1 MKSAEGRGRTL
12 DEAVDA
18 ALIEL
23 KESRRN
29 VDIKVISEGTEETIV
44 EVTVI
49 DHTAGSAEAA
59 APVNGKAEIA
69 RGLVEGLLKH
79 MGVRAQVTVRPGTE
93 PITLDISGRDL
104 GALIGWRGET
114 LRALQSVTNV
124 MVGRHL
130 EEGRR
135 IIVDVE
141 RYRQRRE
148 HTVRE
153 IATRAARQVKM
164 TGDAITLDAMQPFER
179 RAIHLALEG
188 DPDVTSGSIGEEPE
202 RRVVVGPRKPASS
215 EEGRR
220 RPAGRPSGSGR
231 RSRWSTRSRMTPATK
246 TSHRLRSPRR

>member
-23 KESRRN
+23 QESRRN
-29 VDIKVISEGTEETIV
+29 VDVKILSETSEETLV

-49 DHTAGSAEAA
+49 DQS
-59 APVNGKAEIA
+59 APVTAMATAPNGKGETA
-69 RGLVEGLLKH
+69 RNLVEGLLKH
-79 MGVRAQVTVRPGTE
+79 MGVRAQVSVRAGSD

-104 GALIGWRGET
+104 GGLIGWRGET
-114 LRALQSVTNV
+114 LRALQAVTNV
-124 MVGRHL
+124 MVGKHL
-130 EEGRR
+130 EEGER

-153 IATRAARQVKM
+153 IAMRAARQVKM

-179 RAIHLALEG
+179 RAIHLALEA
-188 DPDVTSGSIGEEPE
+188 DPDVTSSSIGEEPD
-202 RRVVVGPRKPASS
+202 RRVVVGPRKPA
-215 EEGRR
+215 E
-220 RPAGRPSGSGR
+220 A
-231 RSRWSTRSRMTPATK
+231 
-246 TSHRLRSPRR
+246 

>member
-23 KESRRN
+23 QESRRH
-29 VDIKVISEGTEETIV
+29 VDVKILSETAEETVV
-44 EVTVI
+44 EVSVI
-49 DHTAGSAEAA
+49 DESAAVGAA
-59 APVNGKAEIA
+59 APQAVPNGKAEAA
-69 RGLVEGLLKH
+69 RALVEGLLKH
-79 MGVRAQVTVRPGTE
+79 MGVRALVSVRSGVE

-124 MVGRHL
+124 MVGKHL
-130 EEGRR
+130 AEGERV
-135 IIVDVE
+135 IVDVE

-153 IATRAARQVKM
+153 IAIRAARQVKM

-188 DPDVTSGSIGEEPE
+188 DPDVTSSSIGEEPE
-202 RRVVVGPRKPASS
+202 RRVVVGPRKAAD
-215 EEGRR
+215 G
-220 RPAGRPSGSGR
+220 
-231 RSRWSTRSRMTPATK
+231 
-246 TSHRLRSPRR
+246 

>member
-1 MKSAEGRGRTL
+1 MSSAEGRGRTV

-29 VDIKVISEGTEETIV
+29 VDIKVITETSEEAVV

-49 DHTAGSAEAA
+49 DPAAAGGSAA
-59 APVNGKAEIA
+59 APANGKGEIA

-79 MGVRAQVTVRPGTE
+79 MGVRAQVTVRPSSE
-93 PITLDISGRDL
+93 PVTLDISGRDL

-130 EEGRR
+130 DEGER

-153 IATRAARQVKM
+153 IAMRAARQVKM

-202 RRVVVGPRKPASS
+202 RRVVVGPRKPAA
-215 EEGRR
+215 E
-220 RPAGRPSGSGR
+220 
-231 RSRWSTRSRMTPATK
+231 
-246 TSHRLRSPRR
+246 

>member
-29 VDIKVISEGTEETIV
+29 VDVKVVTETADETVV
-44 EVTVI
+44 EVSVI
-49 DHTAGSAEAA
+49 DPTAERSAD
-59 APVNGKAEIA
+59 APPNGKAEVA
-69 RGLVEGLLKH
+69 RALVEGLLKH
-79 MGVRAQVTVRPGTE
+79 MGVRAQVSVRPGAE

-124 MVGRHL
+124 MVGKHL
-130 EEGRR
+130 DEGER

-153 IATRAARQVKM
+153 IALRAARQVKM

-202 RRVVVGPRKPASS
+202 RRVVVGPRKPA
-215 EEGRR
+215 
-220 RPAGRPSGSGR
+220 AG
-231 RSRWSTRSRMTPATK
+231 
-246 TSHRLRSPRR
+246 

>member
-29 VDIKVISEGTEETIV
+29 VDIKVISEGSEETVV

-49 DHTAGSAEAA
+49 DQTAATAESA
-59 APVNGKAEIA
+59 APANGKAEVA
-69 RGLVEGLLKH
+69 RGLVDGLLKL
-79 MGVRAQVTVRPGTE
+79 MGVRAQVTVRTGTD
-93 PITLDISGRDL
+93 PITLDISGREL

-130 EEGRR
+130 AEGER

-153 IATRAARQVKM
+153 IAMRAARQVKM

-202 RRVVVGPRKPASS
+202 RRVVVGPRKPAA
-215 EEGRR
+215 E
-220 RPAGRPSGSGR
+220 
-231 RSRWSTRSRMTPATK
+231 
-246 TSHRLRSPRR
+246 

>member
-1 MKSAEGRGRTL
+1 MTSAEGRGRTL

-29 VDIKVISEGTEETIV
+29 VDVKVLSETADETIV
-44 EVTVI
+44 EVSVI
-49 DHTAGSAEAA
+49 DPSAERGTAA
-59 APVNGKAEIA
+59 APNGKAELA

-79 MGVRAQVTVRPGTE
+79 MGVKAQVSVRPGAE

-130 EEGRR
+130 DEGERV
-135 IIVDVE
+135 IVDVE

-153 IATRAARQVKM
+153 IALRAARQVKM

-188 DPDVTSGSIGEEPE
+188 DPDVTSGSIGDEPD
-202 RRVVVGPRKPASS
+202 RRVVVGPRKPA
-215 EEGRR
+215 
-220 RPAGRPSGSGR
+220 AG
-231 RSRWSTRSRMTPATK
+231 
-246 TSHRLRSPRR
+246 

>member
-1 MKSAEGRGRTL
+1 MRSSVGRGRTL

-23 KESRRN
+23 QESRRN
-29 VDIKVISEGTEETIV
+29 VDVKILSETSEETVV
-44 EVTVI
+44 EVSVL
-49 DHTAGSAEAA
+49 DQA
-59 APVNGKAEIA
+59 APTAVATAPANGKAEIA

-79 MGVRAQVTVRPGTE
+79 MGVRAQVSVRAGSE
-93 PITLDISGRDL
+93 PITLDITGRDL

-114 LRALQSVTNV
+114 LRALQAVTNV
-124 MVGRHL
+124 MVGKHL
-130 EEGRR
+130 DEGER

-153 IATRAARQVKM
+153 IAVRAARQVKM

-188 DPDVTSGSIGEEPE
+188 DPDVTSSSIGEEPD
-202 RRVVVGPRKPASS
+202 RRVVVGPRKPAA
-215 EEGRR
+215 E
-220 RPAGRPSGSGR
+220 
-231 RSRWSTRSRMTPATK
+231 
-246 TSHRLRSPRR
+246 

>member
-29 VDIKVISEGTEETIV
+29 VDVKVISESQEETVV
-44 EVTVI
+44 EVVVI
-49 DHTAGSAEAA
+49 DPAAESATSQ
-59 APVNGKAEIA
+59 APPNGKSEVA
-69 RGLVEGLLKH
+69 RTLVEGLLKH
-79 MGVRAQVTVRPGTE
+79 MGVRAQVTVRQGSD
-93 PITLDISGRDL
+93 PITLDVSGRDL

-130 EEGRR
+130 AEGER

-153 IATRAARQVKM
+153 IAMRAARQVKM

-202 RRVVVGPRKPASS
+202 RRVVVGPRKPAA
-215 EEGRR
+215 E
-220 RPAGRPSGSGR
+220 
-231 RSRWSTRSRMTPATK
+231 
-246 TSHRLRSPRR
+246 

>member
-1 MKSAEGRGRTL
+1 VKIHEYQGKQILREYGVPTPRGFPAMSV

-23 KESRRN
+23 QESRRH
-29 VDIKVISEGTEETIV
+29 VDVKILSETAEETVV
-44 EVTVI
+44 EVSVI
-49 DHTAGSAEAA
+49 DESDGGPVAAPAA
-59 APVNGKAEIA
+59 ANGKAETA

-79 MGVRAQVTVRPGTE
+79 MGVRAEVSVRVGAD

-114 LRALQSVTNV
+114 LRALQAVTNV
-124 MVGRHL
+124 MVGKHL
-130 EEGRR
+130 AEGER

-153 IATRAARQVKM
+153 IAMRAARQVKM

-188 DPDVTSGSIGEEPE
+188 DPDVTSSSIGEEPE
-202 RRVVVGPRKPASS
+202 RRVVVGPRKPAD
-215 EEGRR
+215 E
-220 RPAGRPSGSGR
+220 
-231 RSRWSTRSRMTPATK
+231 
-246 TSHRLRSPRR
+246 

>member
-1 MKSAEGRGRTL
+1 MSSAEGRGRTL

-29 VDIKVISEGTEETIV
+29 VDIKVISETNEETVV

-49 DHTAGSAEAA
+49 DQTAAEPGSP
-59 APVNGKAEIA
+59 APANGKGEIA
-69 RGLVEGLLKH
+69 RGMVEGLLKH
-79 MGVRAQVTVRPGTE
+79 MGVRAQVTVRTGAD

-130 EEGRR
+130 AEGER

-153 IATRAARQVKM
+153 IAMRAARQVKM

-202 RRVVVGPRKPASS
+202 RRVVVGPRKPA
-215 EEGRR
+215 
-220 RPAGRPSGSGR
+220 AG
-231 RSRWSTRSRMTPATK
+231 
-246 TSHRLRSPRR
+246 

>member
-29 VDIKVISEGTEETIV
+29 VDIKVISEGSEETIV

-49 DHTAGSAEAA
+49 DHVAGSVEAGPA
-59 APVNGKAEIA
+59 NGKAETA

-79 MGVRAQVTVRPGTE
+79 MGVRAQVTVRAGTE

-130 EEGRR
+130 DEGER

-153 IATRAARQVKM
+153 IAMRAARQVKM

-202 RRVVVGPRKPASS
+202 RRVVVGPRKPAA
-215 EEGRR
+215 E
-220 RPAGRPSGSGR
+220 
-231 RSRWSTRSRMTPATK
+231 
-246 TSHRLRSPRR
+246 

>member
-1 MKSAEGRGRTL
+1 VSLNSAEGRGRTL

-29 VDIKVISEGTEETIV
+29 VDVKVISENPDETVV
-44 EVTVI
+44 EVVVI
-49 DHTAGSAEAA
+49 DPAA
-59 APVNGKAEIA
+59 ASSSTTLPAPANGKAEVA
-69 RGLVEGLLKH
+69 RGMVEGLLKH
-79 MGVRAQVTVRPGTE
+79 MGVRAQVTVRTGSE

-130 EEGRR
+130 AEGER

-153 IATRAARQVKM
+153 IAMRAARQVKM

-202 RRVVVGPRKPASS
+202 RRVVVGPRKPAA
-215 EEGRR
+215 E
-220 RPAGRPSGSGR
+220 
-231 RSRWSTRSRMTPATK
+231 
-246 TSHRLRSPRR
+246 

>member
-1 MKSAEGRGRTL
+1 MMSAEGRGRTL

-29 VDIKVISEGTEETIV
+29 VDIKVISEGSEETIV

-49 DHTAGSAEAA
+49 DHEAGSAEAA
-59 APVNGKAEIA
+59 APANGKAEIA
-69 RGLVEGLLKH
+69 RGLVDGLLKH

-130 EEGRR
+130 EEGER

-153 IATRAARQVKM
+153 IAMRAARQVKM

-202 RRVVVGPRKPASS
+202 RRVVVGPRKPAA
-215 EEGRR
+215 E
-220 RPAGRPSGSGR
+220 
-231 RSRWSTRSRMTPATK
+231 
-246 TSHRLRSPRR
+246 

>member
-1 MKSAEGRGRTL
+1 MRSAEGRGRTL
-12 DEAVDA
+12 DEAVDV

-23 KESRRN
+23 GESRRN
-29 VDIKVISEGTEETIV
+29 VDVKVLSEGSEETVV
-44 EVTVI
+44 EVIVI
-49 DHTAGSAEAA
+49 EAA
-59 APVNGKAEIA
+59 TAATAAPAEGNGEMA
-69 RGLVEGLLKH
+69 RTLVEGLLKH
-79 MGVRAQVTVRPGTE
+79 MGIRAQVTTRPGSE
-93 PITLDISGRDL
+93 PTTLDISGRDL

-130 EEGRR
+130 GEGER

-153 IATRAARQVKM
+153 IALRAARQVKM

-188 DPDVTSGSIGEEPE
+188 DPEVTSSSIGEEPE
-202 RRVVVGPRKPASS
+202 RRVVVSLRKPGA
-215 EEGRR
+215 E
-220 RPAGRPSGSGR
+220 
-231 RSRWSTRSRMTPATK
+231 
-246 TSHRLRSPRR
+246 

>member
-1 MKSAEGRGRTL
+1 MKSAVGRGRTL

-18 ALIEL
+18 ALIEIG
-23 KESRRN
+23 ESRRN
-29 VDIKVISEGTEETIV
+29 VDVKVVSEGPEETVV
-44 EVTVI
+44 EVSSI
-49 DHTAGSAEAA
+49 DHAPTTAGA
-59 APVNGKAEIA
+59 APVDGKAEVA
-69 RGLVEGLLKH
+69 RALVEDLLKH
-79 MGVRAQVTVRPGTE
+79 MGVHAQVTVRAGSDPV
-93 PITLDISGRDL
+93 TLDISGRDL

-130 EEGRR
+130 AEGER

-153 IATRAARQVKM
+153 IALRAARQVKM

-188 DPDVTSGSIGEEPE
+188 DADVTSSSIGEEPE
-202 RRVVVGPRKPASS
+202 RRVVVGLRKPA
-215 EEGRR
+215 G
-220 RPAGRPSGSGR
+220 
-231 RSRWSTRSRMTPATK
+231 
-246 TSHRLRSPRR
+246 

>member
-1 MKSAEGRGRTL
+1 MSVKSAEGRGRTL

-29 VDIKVISEGTEETIV
+29 VDVKVISENPDETIV
-44 EVTVI
+44 EVVVI
-49 DHTAGSAEAA
+49 DPAAASGAVAA
-59 APVNGKAEIA
+59 APANGKAEVA
-69 RGLVEGLLKH
+69 RGMVEGLLKH
-79 MGVRAQVTVRPGTE
+79 MGVRAQVTVRTGSE

-130 EEGRR
+130 AEGER

-153 IATRAARQVKM
+153 IAMRAARQVKM

-202 RRVVVGPRKPASS
+202 RRVVVGPRKPA
-215 EEGRR
+215 
-220 RPAGRPSGSGR
+220 AQ
-231 RSRWSTRSRMTPATK
+231 
-246 TSHRLRSPRR
+246 

>member
-23 KESRRN
+23 QESRRN
-29 VDIKVISEGTEETIV
+29 VDVRILSETAEETLV

-49 DHTAGSAEAA
+49 DQNAPAPGVA
-59 APVNGKAEIA
+59 APANGKAETA
-69 RGLVEGLLKH
+69 RSLVEGLLKH
-79 MGVRAQVTVRPGTE
+79 MGVRAQVSVRTGAD

-114 LRALQSVTNV
+114 LRALQAVTNV
-124 MVGRHL
+124 MVGKHL
-130 EEGRR
+130 AEGERV
-135 IIVDVE
+135 IVDVE

-153 IATRAARQVKM
+153 IAMRAARQVKM

-188 DPDVTSGSIGEEPE
+188 DPEVTSSSIGEEPD
-202 RRVVVGPRKPASS
+202 RRVVVGPRKPTEA
-215 EEGRR
+215 
-220 RPAGRPSGSGR
+220 
-231 RSRWSTRSRMTPATK
+231 
-246 TSHRLRSPRR
+246 

>member
-23 KESRRN
+23 GESRRN
-29 VDIKVISEGTEETIV
+29 VDVKVLSEGPEETVV
-44 EVTVI
+44 EVSII
-49 DHTAGSAEAA
+49 DHASVAAGA
-59 APVNGKAEIA
+59 APVNGKADVA
-69 RGLVEGLLKH
+69 RAMVEDLLKH
-79 MGVRAQVTVRPGTE
+79 MGVRAQVTIRTGSD

-124 MVGRHL
+124 MVGKHL
-130 EEGRR
+130 AEGER

-153 IATRAARQVKM
+153 IALRAARQVKM

-188 DPDVTSGSIGEEPE
+188 DADVTSSSIGEEPE
-202 RRVVVGPRKPASS
+202 RRVVVGLRKPA
-215 EEGRR
+215 E
-220 RPAGRPSGSGR
+220 
-231 RSRWSTRSRMTPATK
+231 
-246 TSHRLRSPRR
+246 

>member
-1 MKSAEGRGRTL
+1 VKSAEGRGRTL

-23 KESRRN
+23 QESRRH
-29 VDIKVISEGTEETIV
+29 VDVKILSETPEETIV
-44 EVTVI
+44 EVTVM
-49 DHTAGSAEAA
+49 DESTVA
-59 APVNGKAEIA
+59 APAGLPTPANGKAEAA
-69 RGLVEGLLKH
+69 RSLVEGLLKH
-79 MGVRAQVTVRPGTE
+79 MGVRALVSVRTGAD

-124 MVGRHL
+124 MVGKHL
-130 EEGRR
+130 AEGERV
-135 IIVDVE
+135 IVDVE

-153 IATRAARQVKM
+153 IAMRAARQVKM

-188 DPDVTSGSIGEEPE
+188 DPDVTSSSIGEEPE
-202 RRVVVGPRKPASS
+202 RRVVVGPRKPAD
-215 EEGRR
+215 E
-220 RPAGRPSGSGR
+220 
-231 RSRWSTRSRMTPATK
+231 
-246 TSHRLRSPRR
+246 